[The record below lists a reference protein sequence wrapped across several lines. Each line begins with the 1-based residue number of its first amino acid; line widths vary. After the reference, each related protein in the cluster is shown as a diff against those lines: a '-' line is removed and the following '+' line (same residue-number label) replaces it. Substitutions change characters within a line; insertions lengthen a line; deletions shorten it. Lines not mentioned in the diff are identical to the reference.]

1 MRLTEQSRYA
11 LRVLAHCAERHPA
24 LAKVA
29 TIAAV
34 TGITEQ
40 NIFKLIKTLTKAG
53 FVETIR
59 GPHGGVRLAM
69 APKAIRVGQV
79 IRAIEP
85 RFKACGPLGLIL
97 SDAPVSAVE
106 RELDRTIGRGIAAF
120 METLDRTTIAALVA
134 KTANAAL
141 SDCAACG
148 APYDPGPRTT
158 GRRRAMTIHQNF
170 IAGNWTPAGT
180 AAPNINPS
188 NTKDVV
194 GEYARASRAEAEDA
208 IKAAKAASAAYGAL
222 DAAGTLRRAE
232 EDLRR
237 DPGPQGRAR
246 PPAVARGRQDAAR
259 RHRRGDA
266 RRPDLRVLRRRGA
279 AHRGRKAGERPAGR
293 RRRDHAR
300 AGRRGRR

>member
-29 TIAAV
+29 AIAAV

-85 RFKACGPLGLIL
+85 RFKACGPLDLIL
-97 SDAPVSAVE
+97 SDQPVSAVE

-120 METLDRTTIAALVA
+120 METLDKTSIAALVA
-134 KTANAAL
+134 KTKAANAA
-141 SDCAACG
+141 
-148 APYDPGPRTT
+148 
-158 GRRRAMTIHQNF
+158 
-170 IAGNWTPAGT
+170 
-180 AAPNINPS
+180 
-188 NTKDVV
+188 
-194 GEYARASRAEAEDA
+194 
-208 IKAAKAASAAYGAL
+208 
-222 DAAGTLRRAE
+222 
-232 EDLRR
+232 
-237 DPGPQGRAR
+237 
-246 PPAVARGRQDAAR
+246 
-259 RHRRGDA
+259 
-266 RRPDLRVLRRRGA
+266 
-279 AHRGRKAGERPAGR
+279 
-293 RRRDHAR
+293 
-300 AGRRGRR
+300 

>member
-53 FVETIR
+53 LVQTSR

-69 APKAIRVGQV
+69 APSAIRVGQV

-85 RFKACGPLGLIL
+85 RFKACGPLDQMM

-120 METLDRTTIAALVA
+120 METLDRTSIAALVA
-134 KTANAAL
+134 KTSAANAA
-141 SDCAACG
+141 
-148 APYDPGPRTT
+148 
-158 GRRRAMTIHQNF
+158 
-170 IAGNWTPAGT
+170 
-180 AAPNINPS
+180 
-188 NTKDVV
+188 
-194 GEYARASRAEAEDA
+194 
-208 IKAAKAASAAYGAL
+208 
-222 DAAGTLRRAE
+222 
-232 EDLRR
+232 
-237 DPGPQGRAR
+237 
-246 PPAVARGRQDAAR
+246 
-259 RHRRGDA
+259 
-266 RRPDLRVLRRRGA
+266 
-279 AHRGRKAGERPAGR
+279 
-293 RRRDHAR
+293 
-300 AGRRGRR
+300 